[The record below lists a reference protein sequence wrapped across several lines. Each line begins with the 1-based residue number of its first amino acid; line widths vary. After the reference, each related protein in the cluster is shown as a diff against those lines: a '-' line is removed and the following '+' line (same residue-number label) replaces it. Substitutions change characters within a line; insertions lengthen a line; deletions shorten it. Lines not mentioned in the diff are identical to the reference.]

1 MNMNAPAKT
10 YEGEGFSGR
19 CVGEVAL
26 PGQSRAQE
34 TEIDTPQPAESEVVH
49 DGGPVPTIAA
59 FIVAVLL
66 LLFLLIYIQG
76 TFDHFLYKSGLNWET
91 CGQGLSGGE
100 ILCGNELGATTNAVG
115 ESFENGV
122 ESWLP

>member
-1 MNMNAPAKT
+1 MNVPTQT

-19 CVGEVAL
+19 CLGEVTL

-34 TEIDTPQPAESEVVH
+34 TEIDTPQPAESEVVR

-59 FIVAVLL
+59 FIVAGLL

-76 TFDHFLYKSGLNWET
+76 TFDHYLYASGLNWET
-91 CGQGLSGGE
+91 CGQGLSGEE
-100 ILCGNELGATTNAVG
+100 ILCGNELGAANDAVG
-115 ESFENGV
+115 GSFENGV

>member
-1 MNMNAPAKT
+1 
-10 YEGEGFSGR
+10 
-19 CVGEVAL
+19 
-26 PGQSRAQE
+26 
-34 TEIDTPQPAESEVVH
+34 VVR

-59 FIVAVLL
+59 FIVAALL

-76 TFDHFLYKSGLNWET
+76 TFDHVLYTSGLNWET

-100 ILCGNELGATTNAVG
+100 ILCGNELGAANNAVG
-115 ESFENGV
+115 ESFGNRV

>member
-1 MNMNAPAKT
+1 MSAPTKT
-10 YEGEGFSGR
+10 YEGAGFTGR
-19 CVGEVAL
+19 CIGEVTL
-26 PGQSRAQE
+26 PGPIGQSRAPE
-34 TEIDTPQPAESEVVH
+34 AEIDTPQPESEGVR

-66 LLFLLIYIQG
+66 LLFLLFYVEG
-76 TFDHFLYKSGLNWET
+76 KFDHFLYNIGLNWET

-100 ILCGNELGATTNAVG
+100 IRCGDELGAATNAVG
-115 ESFENGV
+115 ESFGNGV

>member
-34 TEIDTPQPAESEVVH
+34 TEIDTAQTAESEVVR

-59 FIVAVLL
+59 FIGAFLL

-76 TFDHFLYKSGLNWET
+76 TFDHFLYTSGFNWET

-100 ILCGNELGATTNAVG
+100 ILCGDEMGAATNAVG

>member
-1 MNMNAPAKT
+1 MNAPTNT

-19 CVGEVAL
+19 CAGEVAL

-34 TEIDTPQPAESEVVH
+34 TEIDTPQPVESEVVH

-59 FIVAVLL
+59 FIGALLL

-76 TFDHFLYKSGLNWET
+76 TFDHFLYKTGLNWET
-91 CGQGLSGGE
+91 CGQGLDGGE
-100 ILCGNELGATTNAVG
+100 ILCGNELGAATNAAG
-115 ESFENGV
+115 DSFENGV
-122 ESWLP
+122 KSWLP

>member
-19 CVGEVAL
+19 CAGEVTL

-34 TEIDTPQPAESEVVH
+34 TEIDTPQPAESEGLH
-49 DGGPVPTIAA
+49 DGGLVPTIAA

-100 ILCGNELGATTNAVG
+100 ILCGNEPGAATNAAG
-115 ESFENGV
+115 DSFENGV
-122 ESWLP
+122 KSWLP

>member
-1 MNMNAPAKT
+1 MNVPTQT

-19 CVGEVAL
+19 CLGEVTL

-34 TEIDTPQPAESEVVH
+34 TEIDAAQPAESEVVR

-66 LLFLLIYIQG
+66 LLFLLFYVEG
-76 TFDHFLYKSGLNWET
+76 KFDHFLYNIGLNWET

-100 ILCGNELGATTNAVG
+100 ILCGDELGAANNAVG
-115 ESFENGV
+115 ESIGNRVG
-122 ESWLP
+122 SWLP

>member
-19 CVGEVAL
+19 CAGEVAL

-34 TEIDTPQPAESEVVH
+34 TEIDTPQPVESEVVH

-59 FIVAVLL
+59 FIGALLL

-122 ESWLP
+122 ESSLP

>member
-1 MNMNAPAKT
+1 MNVPTQT

-19 CVGEVAL
+19 CLGEVPL

-34 TEIDTPQPAESEVVH
+34 TEIDTPQPAESEVVR

-59 FIVAVLL
+59 FIIAGLL

-91 CGQGLSGGE
+91 CGQGLSEGE
-100 ILCGNELGATTNAVG
+100 ILCGDELGAATNAVG
-115 ESFENGV
+115 ESFGNGV
-122 ESWLP
+122 GSWP

>member
-1 MNMNAPAKT
+1 MSAPTST
-10 YEGEGFSGR
+10 YQGEGFSGR
-19 CVGEVAL
+19 CVGEVRL

-34 TEIDTPQPAESEVVH
+34 TEIDTPQPAESEGVR
-49 DGGPVPTIAA
+49 DGGLVPTIAA
-59 FIVAVLL
+59 FIVAALL

-76 TFDHFLYKSGLNWET
+76 TFDHVLYTSGLNWET

-100 ILCGNELGATTNAVG
+100 ILCGDELGASTNTVG
-115 ESFENGV
+115 ESFGDRV